1 MKKKDKFWI
10 HNTNKQREQV
20 THDREGNIT
29 IVDRIKDM
37 IKVSLTF
44 KAPYVV
50 VFCLLNCSIFK
61 VKGLQ
66 VSPTELEEVLVKVC
80 CQYMSCPYIT

>member
-1 MKKKDKFWI
+1 M
-10 HNTNKQREQV
+10 NKQREQV

-37 IKVSLTF
+37 IKVSPTP
-44 KAPYVV
+44 KASVV
-50 VFCLLNCSIFK
+50 VLCLLNCSIFK

-80 CQYMSCPYIT
+80 CQ

>member
-1 MKKKDKFWI
+1 M
-10 HNTNKQREQV
+10 NKQLEQV
-20 THDREGNIT
+20 THDKEGNIT

-37 IKVSLTF
+37 IKVCLTF

-50 VFCLLNCSIFK
+50 VFLILNCSIFK

-80 CQYMSCPYIT
+80 C

>member
-1 MKKKDKFWI
+1 MERKDKFWI
-10 HNTNKQREQV
+10 HDMNKQREQV

-66 VSPTELEEVLVKVC
+66 VSPTELEEVLVKEC
-80 CQYMSCPYIT
+80 CQ

>member
-37 IKVSLTF
+37 IKVSPTF
-44 KAPYVV
+44 KAPYVI
-50 VFCLLNCSIFK
+50 VFCLSI
-61 VKGLQ
+61 
-66 VSPTELEEVLVKVC
+66 ELLHF
-80 CQYMSCPYIT
+80 

>member
-1 MKKKDKFWI
+1 M
-10 HNTNKQREQV
+10 NKQREQV

-37 IKVSLTF
+37 IKVSL
-44 KAPYVV
+44 KAPYVI
-50 VFCLLNCSIFK
+50 VFYILSCFIFK

-80 CQYMSCPYIT
+80 NVVNKGLSSPCLT

>member
-1 MKKKDKFWI
+1 M
-10 HNTNKQREQV
+10 NKQREQV

-44 KAPYVV
+44 KAPKSLRVLSIEL
-50 VFCLLNCSIFK
+50 FIFK

-80 CQYMSCPYIT
+80 CQ

>member
-1 MKKKDKFWI
+1 M
-10 HNTNKQREQV
+10 NKQREQV

-44 KAPYVV
+44 KAPFVV
-50 VFCLLNCSIFK
+50 VFCLLNCFIFK

-66 VSPTELEEVLVKVC
+66 VSPTELEEVLVKVG

>member
-1 MKKKDKFWI
+1 M
-10 HNTNKQREQV
+10 NKQLEQV
-20 THDREGNIT
+20 THDKEGNIT

-37 IKVSLTF
+37 IKVCPTF
-44 KAPYVV
+44 KAPSVV
-50 VFCLLNCSIFK
+50 VFFLLNCSIFK

-80 CQYMSCPYIT
+80 C

>member
-1 MKKKDKFWI
+1 M
-10 HNTNKQREQV
+10 NKQREQV

-37 IKVSLTF
+37 IKVSPTS
-44 KAPYVV
+44 KVPYVV
-50 VFCLLNCSIFK
+50 VFCLLNCSIFE

-80 CQYMSCPYIT
+80 CQ